1 MFLNSILFEVAKY
14 AERKEFGM
22 ISVDENDKRDKIS
35 ITFNQKKLFLYRN
48 RSQLFTKNFI
58 VKRTYANFNQE
69 YRIIPEKNC
78 LEKVNYYNIY
88 LGQHTVPFYNS
99 PRI

>member
-1 MFLNSILFEVAKY
+1 LRLQFVCAHNTVILMFLNSILFEVAKY

-48 RSQLFTKNFI
+48 RSQLF
-58 VKRTYANFNQE
+58 KRTYANCFGCE
-69 YRIIPEKNC
+69 
-78 LEKVNYYNIY
+78 LS
-88 LGQHTVPFYNS
+88 H
-99 PRI
+99 